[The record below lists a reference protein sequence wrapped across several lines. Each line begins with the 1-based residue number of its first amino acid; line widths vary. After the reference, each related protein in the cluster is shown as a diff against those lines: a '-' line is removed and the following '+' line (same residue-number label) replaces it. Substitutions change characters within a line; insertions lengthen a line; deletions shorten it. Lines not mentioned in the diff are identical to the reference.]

1 MTSATVIFT
10 LCSNNYLAMA
20 KTLGESVLAQHPDFT
35 FVTGLVDHQ
44 EPGIDYTRFPGKV
57 IPVEELGIDGFD
69 RMQLNYNIIE
79 LNTSVKPFYFQ
90 YLFKTYP
97 SATIVVYLD
106 PDTCLY
112 NRLDPVLPAG
122 GKDAIVLTP
131 HISQPI
137 PLDGLYPDENLV
149 LNHGIYNLGFLALH
163 RSDDSDQLL
172 AWWAERMVDHC
183 KIDLVNGFFTDQL
196 YMNLA
201 PLFFNGVRIEK
212 HPGVNLAFW
221 NLHQNRL
228 SFRGDQIVV
237 NDTYPLI
244 HYHFSGFV
252 MDGGEKVSKGSTR
265 FRLSDDA
272 VLVKLFADYREKLTA
287 NGWETYRAYTPWY
300 VTNRDRHREEQYQ
313 AKLGR
318 YPILRVVHWIKQ
330 LIPTRLINRLL
341 SRFRYSSYD

>member
-1 MTSATVIFT
+1 MTPTTIAFT

-20 KTLGESVLAQHPDFT
+20 KTLGESVLAQHPDWT
-35 FVTGLVDHQ
+35 FVTGLVDHP
-44 EPGIDYTRFPGKV
+44 ESAIDYSAFPGLV
-57 IPVEELGIDGFD
+57 IPVEELGIGGFD

-90 YLFKTYP
+90 HLFKTNP
-97 SATIVVYLD
+97 SADVVVYLD
-106 PDTCLY
+106 PDTYVY
-112 NRLDPVLPAG
+112 NRLDAVLPAG
-122 GKDAIVLTP
+122 GTDLIVLTP

-163 RSDDSDQLL
+163 RSGDADQLL
-172 AWWAERMVDHC
+172 TWWAERMVDHC

-228 SFRGDQIVV
+228 SFHGQQIRV
-237 NDTYPLI
+237 NETFPLI

-265 FRLSDDA
+265 FRISDNP
-272 VLVKLFADYREKLTA
+272 VLVKLFADYREKLIA
-287 NGWETYRAYTPWY
+287 NGWSTYRAFTPWY
-300 VTNRDRHREEQYQ
+300 VINRNRHAEAQYQ
-313 AKLGR
+313 AKLSK
-318 YPILRVVHWIKQ
+318 YPVLRVVHWIKK
-330 LIPTRLINRLL
+330 LIPTTLLNRLL
-341 SRFRYSSYD
+341 SRFRYSNYA